1 MLIKLFQT
9 SFDQTDMNR
18 TQAFVNLLRTPDSV
32 EVTVKVKGKTAV
44 VPTGC
49 IAEVLCK
56 AKICFHISQTQPMI
70 F

>member
-1 MLIKLFQT
+1 
-9 SFDQTDMNR
+9 MNR
-18 TQAFVNLLRTPDSV
+18 TQAFVNLLRTPDSA
-32 EVTVKVKGKTAV
+32 EVTVKVKGKNTV

-56 AKICFHISQTQPMI
+56 ANIGNILQTQPTI

>member
-18 TQAFVNLLRTPDSV
+18 TQAFVNLLRTPHSA
-32 EVTVKVKGKTAV
+32 EVTVKVKGKNTV
-44 VPTGC
+44 VTKGC

-56 AKICFHISQTQPMI
+56 ANIGNILQTQPTI